1 MGFNCISVLV
11 IIQTLEKIF
20 GVFPIVGLNRPV
32 VSTGGH
38 GFPEGWSDGETAW
51 GRRAAWMPGI
61 RMTARQLPRS
71 TAVDAGIMI
80 LNFLCLPRQ
89 PSSLYL
95 CLLPPPVPN
104 RAQCYCLGYYSL
116 ILICGQVTP
125 VAVAFSLG

>member
-80 LNFLCLPRQ
+80 LNFLCPCWRGEEDQ
-89 PSSLYL
+89 WN
-95 CLLPPPVPN
+95 LLF
-104 RAQCYCLGYYSL
+104 A
-116 ILICGQVTP
+116 ILLHQKIPLFQFCCKN
-125 VAVAFSLG
+125 